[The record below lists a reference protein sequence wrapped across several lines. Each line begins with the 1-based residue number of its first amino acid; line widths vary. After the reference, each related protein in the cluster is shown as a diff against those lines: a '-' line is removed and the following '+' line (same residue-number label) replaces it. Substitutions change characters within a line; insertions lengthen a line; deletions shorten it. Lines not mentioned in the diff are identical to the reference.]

1 MEELAKVVNSQAAG
15 VAVVHGSS
23 ILLAKRI
30 ETCPFFKK
38 PITFGGY
45 WSIFSG
51 AMDENESPSI
61 CACRELKEETQIDL
75 SISEI
80 EFICSYK
87 NPHSL
92 LHLYCHRSK
101 ELLVPKLNFEH
112 TQFGWF
118 DLNTLDSFTEK
129 IDLNLMKVI
138 SDFVY

>member
-1 MEELAKVVNSQAAG
+1 MEKLAKAVNSQAAG

-30 ETCPFFKK
+30 EVCPVFKK

-45 WSIFSG
+45 WSIFLG

-61 CACRELKEETQIDL
+61 CACRELKEETQIDI
-75 SISEI
+75 SVSEI
-80 EFICSYK
+80 QFICSYK
-87 NPHSL
+87 NPHGL
-92 LHLYCHRSK
+92 LHLYCHRSD
-101 ELLVPKLNFEH
+101 ELIVPKLNFEH

-129 IDLNLMKVI
+129 IDLDLMKVI
-138 SDFVY
+138 SNFVY